1 MTQQTAPKGSPA
13 AVAILVV
20 AIGMIVFPLIWWMRE
35 LLQVLSPP
43 LDATYVGLYL
53 PARGFALVGF
63 VLMFY
68 QFVLSAHLPPLER
81 VWKRHKLIGAH
92 RTIGKIGFLLML
104 LHGVMML
111 TYDLVLMGQ
120 IVLYTEKT
128 LGLIALVLLMIAVA
142 AAWFFK
148 PLRLP
153 LKTWRA
159 IHLLAYFVFPLVFH
173 HGVSIGTTLNS
184 ARPVYWLFVVL
195 FGVYALLVIYRIV
208 RLFTDRAGRK
218 PAST

>member
-1 MTQQTAPKGSPA
+1 MSE
-13 AVAILVV
+13 VI
-20 AIGMIVFPLIWWMRE
+20 
-35 LLQVLSPP
+35 QVLTPP

-53 PARGFALVGF
+53 PARAFALVGF

-81 VWKRHKLIGAH
+81 VWKRYKLIGTH
-92 RTIGKIGFLLML
+92 RTIGKVGFLLML
-104 LHGVMML
+104 LHGVIML

-128 LGLIALVLLMIAVA
+128 LGLIALILLIVAVV

-148 PLRLP
+148 PLKLS
-153 LKTWRA
+153 LKVWRA
-159 IHLLAYFVFPLVFH
+159 IHLLAYIVFPLVFY
-173 HGVSIGTTLNS
+173 HGLSIGTTVNS

-195 FGVYALLVIYRIV
+195 FVGYALLVVYRIV
-208 RLFTDRAGRK
+208 RVFTERSPRSSAK
-218 PAST
+218 A